1 MAEETGGSNETNLL
15 LAEILKSL
23 TTKSK
28 ERTSS
33 PGKDPAKGSLQNYVE
48 ALQNET
54 KDAVKNFMYIKD
66 TMKTMFTDIGKAFKD
81 IDAKNAGNT
90 LMGGNKAKFE
100 KSMLAVGILAG
111 AIGSGAK
118 LAAAGFS
125 KGLGGAMDQAN
136 KIMSSTSVEGAMKG
150 VKDASFKAMET
161 IGVGGGPIASALSV
175 ILDTFIQGIMFR
187 FEDDLKGRERTR
199 AITMQLGADPQ
210 QTEEFAT
217 EMNNLV
223 GKVGRAA
230 ATEWTEGFAGIGV
243 IEADVANKM
252 IGLAYNMKMGSG
264 EATKLLE
271 KYKTF
276 GNDSSQAVKK
286 LDENFRKLQAAARE
300 SGLPVKMMADYIAQ
314 ASTNARFLNVDVA
327 MVGNTMANLQKST
340 KDLSNLGVDFRQH
353 GATIMSELASGGKSI
368 SDSMHVFY
376 GSKGGM
382 QNMSVG
388 AAWAKSMFGDKTGGI
403 TKTATGGFTTGS
415 GEFGG
420 ASQGNTM
427 MIQRLTVLKDLMQN
441 AAATAE
447 DSETALMLQ
456 MKVAKEI
463 GGMSDATAI
472 TLAKQGADDIAKL
485 ADDPEMATAM
495 DDTNTILGKMQ
506 SSAVKS
512 ENLQRHLVNLNMAI
526 VKILFEIPILIIG
539 WFDKSNLF
547 GSGSDTLYKNSL
559 AALSKQGGE
568 FKQAAV
574 GAGKVLGSM
583 AANDMNYFGGRIDTA
598 VRAMKGGGGGGFSE
612 GILKEEVEADTKR
625 NFMFYLTDE
634 ARARIAA
641 GEAAKKAAK
650 KAEGGPVSAGSLY
663 SVGEG
668 NKPELLMIPGNRGE
682 VLSSDK
688 VDKLASAGATGS
700 GSGGGVTINLSV
712 HGVTKDQI
720 INQLTN
726 EILKV
731 LQ

>member
-66 TMKTMFTDIGKAFKD
+66 TMKTMFTEIEKAFKD

-90 LMGGNKAKFE
+90 LMGGKKAIFE
-100 KSMLAVGILAG
+100 KSMLSIGLLAG
-111 AIGSGAK
+111 AIGTGAK

-125 KGLGGAMDQAN
+125 KALGGAMDQAN
-136 KIMSSTSVEGAMKG
+136 KIMASTSVEGAMKG

-161 IGVGGGPIASALSV
+161 IGVGGGPIATGLSG
-175 ILDTFIQGIMFR
+175 ILDTFIQGIMFN
-187 FEDDLKGRERTR
+187 FEDALKGRERTR

-243 IEADVANKM
+243 IEADVSNKM

-286 LDENFRKLQAAARE
+286 LDENFRKLQAAAQE

-415 GEFGG
+415 GDFGG

-427 MIQRLTVLKDLMQN
+427 MIQRLTVLKNLMQD

-472 TLAKQGADDIAKL
+472 LLAEQGADDIAKL
-485 ADDPEMATAM
+485 ADDPAMATAM
-495 DDTNTILGKMQ
+495 DDTNTILSKMQ
-506 SSAVKS
+506 SSAVMN
-512 ENLQRHLVNLNMAI
+512 ERLQRAMLEANLAM
-526 VKILFEIPILIIG
+526 VKILFEIPMIMIAWIQD
-539 WFDKSNLF
+539 DKEGIKTSKKAMAVAGNEF
-547 GSGSDTLYKNSL
+547 L
-559 AALSKQGGE
+559 AGLGKAK
-568 FKQAAV
+568 AV
-574 GAGKVLGSM
+574 LEEA
-583 AANDMNYFGGRIDTA
+583 
-598 VRAMKGGGGGGFSE
+598 GGGTIDYFNKRVEYLQASE
-612 GILKEEVEADTKR
+612 QRTQKVQDKKREEQEIDRKGLGYPDILGPEDKDEYGPGSTKR
-625 NFMFYLTDE
+625 KN
-634 ARARIAA
+634 
-641 GEAAKKAAK
+641 KKGQTGPPGSFA
-650 KAEGGPVSAGSLY
+650 GGPVSGGSLY
-663 SVGEG
+663 QVGEG
-668 NKPELLMIPGNRGE
+668 NKPELFMIPGDNGA
-682 VLSSDK
+682 VISSDK
-688 VDKLASAGATGS
+688 MERLAAAGSS
-700 GSGGGVTINLSV
+700 GSGGVHINLSV

-720 INQLTN
+720 MQQLTR
-726 EILKV
+726 EVLKV